1 MKASAARTAL
11 TYFAYTKRAVCTVV
25 LTLWCFAFSTGAQT
39 SQRTAHAPQPP
50 SVLLATS
57 FGAVGDLRPVNHL
70 SFKAGSRAV
79 KAEAA
84 TFSAADV
91 GKLVIGLTSRDGVP
105 ASVSS
110 QIVAVAAN
118 GASAT
123 LLDETSTSL
132 DAPTGGIGTD
142 NADAIQ
148 RCWDAS
154 AARGLVCWVPAGQF
168 LFAGHPLTLRSH
180 MSVEGGAPE
189 LAALVCAPSV
199 RDCVVL
205 DDGPVQ
211 FVSISRLALNG
222 TEGDLPPPKEARLAQ
237 RGFYL
242 KARGSGQAGGGLWQS
257 TFAHV
262 QLSGFWGDEFTLEG
276 GTGEYMHPNQFLF
289 FEDMELQTARGAP
302 GVGPPPDSYRLR
314 MVGQNAQ
321 ITFSGG
327 QIHGAINSQLGN
339 GVLIDG
345 AGVVRF
351 EGVTCEWVD
360 SCLDVRSGTAIRF
373 TDGWIENAKR
383 VATLGAKGVRGFTFD
398 HNYLANSCYDR
409 QNGTGWCLKLASAK
423 EDAGVTFA
431 HNTLAWGVAPPDG
444 LVVAPPGALVAAVGT
459 LQNGGDPT
467 AATAHTGRT
476 IGARAGFGGA
486 GRPSGSIADAGSN
499 AGWRKAMGMSDFI
512 APGGTATVSVAWSPT
527 PFPSADFTASCLTVG
542 AKAVVRV
549 EGIVE
554 QSADHLEVQV
564 RNADPRSPQ
573 RATVQCVGML

>member
-1 MKASAARTAL
+1 MKRTVTPLAL
-11 TYFAYTKRAVCTVV
+11 AF
-25 LTLWCFAFSTGAQT
+25 FAFTRRFVRLGVCLALWFFALGTGVQNAQGKA
-39 SQRTAHAPQPP
+39 QAPQPP

-57 FGAVGDLRPVNHL
+57 FGAIGDLRPVGHL
-70 SFKAGSRAV
+70 SFKADSRSV
-79 KAEAA
+79 QAEAG

-91 GKLVIGLTSRDGVP
+91 GKLVMGLTSRDGAP

-110 QIVAVAAN
+110 QIVAVAAD

-123 LLDETSTSL
+123 LLDETANSL
-132 DAPTGGIGTD
+132 DAQTGGIGTD

-154 AARGLVCWVPAGQF
+154 AARGIVCWFPAGQF
-168 LFAGHPLTLRSH
+168 LFAGHSLTLRSH

-189 LAALVCAPSV
+189 LTALVCAPSI

-211 FVSISRLALNG
+211 SISMSRLALNG

-262 QLSGFWGDEFTLEG
+262 QVSGVWGDEFTLEG
-276 GTGEYMHPNQFLF
+276 GTGEYRHPNQFLF
-289 FEDMELQTARGAP
+289 FEDLELQTARGAP

-314 MVGQNAQ
+314 LVGQNAQ
-321 ITFSGG
+321 IMFSGG

-360 SCLDVRSGTAIRF
+360 SCLDVRGGTAIRF

-398 HNYLANSCYDR
+398 HNYLANACYDR
-409 QNGTGWCLKLASAK
+409 QTHGGWCLKLASAK

-431 HNTLAWGVAPPDG
+431 HNTLAWGVAPPDS
-444 LVVAPPGALVAAVGT
+444 LLVAPPGAVVAVVGT
-459 LQNGGDPT
+459 LENGASYDTRAP
-467 AATAHTGRT
+467 
-476 IGARAGFGGA
+476 GARAGSVGTGRSVGA
-486 GRPSGSIADAGSN
+486 ATGSVDA
-499 AGWRKAMGMSDFI
+499 AGWRKAMAVSEFI
-512 APGGTATVSVAWSPT
+512 PAGGTATIPLVWSPA
-527 PFPSADFTASCLTVG
+527 PFPSPDFTASCVTVDV
-542 AKAVVRV
+542 KAVVRV

-554 QSADHLEVQV
+554 QGADYLEVQV
-564 RNADPRSPQ
+564 RNTDPRSPQ
-573 RATVQCVGML
+573 RATVHCVGML

>member
-1 MKASAARTAL
+1 MRVPATSGALALRIAGRRSVQLGLYVWLFIFALGAGVPKAQG
-11 TYFAYTKRAVCTVV
+11 K
-25 LTLWCFAFSTGAQT
+25 AQP
-39 SQRTAHAPQPP
+39 PQPP
-50 SVLLATS
+50 SVLSATS
-57 FGAVGDLRPVNHL
+57 FGAVGDLRVVGHL

-79 KAEAA
+79 QAEAG

-91 GKLVIGLTSRDGVP
+91 GKLVLGLTSKDGLP

-118 GASAT
+118 GVSAT

-132 DAPTGGIGTD
+132 DAQTGGVGTD

-154 AARGLVCWVPAGQF
+154 ATRGLVCWLPAGQF

-189 LAALVCAPSV
+189 LTALVCAPSI
-199 RDCVVL
+199 RDCVGL

-211 FVSISRLALNG
+211 FVSMSRLALNG
-222 TEGDLPPPKEARLAQ
+222 TEGDLPPPKETRAAQ
-237 RGFYL
+237 RGFSL

-262 QLSGFWGDEFTLEG
+262 QVSGFWGDEFTLEG

-289 FEDMELQTARGAP
+289 FEDLELQAARGAP
-302 GVGPPPDSYRLR
+302 GIGPPPDSYRLR
-314 MVGQNAQ
+314 LLGQNAQ
-321 ITFSGG
+321 IMFSGG

-360 SCLDVRSGTAIRF
+360 SCLDIRSGTAIRF

-383 VATLGAKGVRGFTFD
+383 VATLGPKGVRGFTFD
-398 HNYLANSCYDR
+398 HNYLANACYDR
-409 QNGTGWCLKLASAK
+409 QTHGGWCLKLASAK
-423 EDAGVTFA
+423 EDAGVMFA

-444 LVVAPPGALVAAVGT
+444 LIVAPPGAGVAAVDT
-459 LQNGGDPT
+459 LENGVNHDLRAGG
-467 AATAHTGRT
+467 AA
-476 IGARAGFGGA
+476 GARAGSAGA
-486 GRPSGSIADAGSN
+486 GRSVASTAASGAA
-499 AGWRKAMGMSDFI
+499 AGWRKAMALSDFI
-512 APGGTATVSVAWSPT
+512 PAGGTATVALVWSPA
-527 PFPSADFTASCLTVG
+527 PFPSSDFTASCVTVG

-554 QSADHLEVQV
+554 QTAEHLQVQV
-564 RNADPRSPQ
+564 RNTDTRSPQ
-573 RATVQCVGML
+573 RATVHCVGMP